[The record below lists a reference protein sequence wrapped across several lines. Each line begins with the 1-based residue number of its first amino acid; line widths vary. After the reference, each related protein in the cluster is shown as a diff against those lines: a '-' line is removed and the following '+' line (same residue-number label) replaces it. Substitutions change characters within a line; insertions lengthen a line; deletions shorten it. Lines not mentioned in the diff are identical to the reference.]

1 MKTFLLVSCC
11 ALLFS
16 GCVTFKKIAFPQS
29 DEMFITTGDGDI
41 TQPYEPIG
49 QMTYVKSGF
58 RIPFPLLG
66 FIPISD
72 ALAEDAINGII
83 AAKARAMGGNAVI
96 NLRIDWAPP
105 SNGFLGLGANG
116 GALVINGTVIKQSTA
131 PRILTSRAAG
141 SSAGSNVSSASV
153 AATAPQKPASRVGE
167 STDIMKL
174 LLQGA
179 PVHSPFLAYG
189 GGIRLGYVLRRH
201 VAKFAFTPAIS
212 FGGSSDEQV
221 SFTSVFNSSTLRF
234 EQARQ
239 TLQTHFRL
247 IPVDL
252 NVTANFGAFP
262 NLSASL
268 PSKLNPYA
276 EAGLTYL
283 LWSAKSEFDSPFFK
297 SESDTHWDFFEPGL
311 NLGLGAEYFVQPNLA
326 VSGGLKRYIFFKSH
340 PKLNF
345 WNWQVGVSFYPRR

>member
-1 MKTFLLVSCC
+1 MKTYLIVSLSCC
-11 ALLFS
+11 ALFFA
-16 GCVTFKKIAFPQS
+16 GCATFQRIPFTKS
-29 DEMFITTGDGDI
+29 DEIFITTGDGDI
-41 TQPYEPIG
+41 TKPYEPIG
-49 QMTYVKSGF
+49 HLIYTKQGF
-58 RIPFPLLG
+58 RIPLPLIG

-72 ALAEDAINGII
+72 ALAGDAINEVI
-83 AAKARAMGGNAVI
+83 AEKARAMGGNAVI
-96 NLRIDWAPP
+96 NLDIKWDPP
-105 SNGFLGLGANG
+105 SDGIWGIGANG
-116 GALVINGTVIKQSTA
+116 GALIINGTVIKQSAEPRTLTA
-131 PRILTSRAAG
+131 TVA
-141 SSAGSNVSSASV
+141 SAS
-153 AATAPQKPASRVGE
+153 TSMPSPQMPISRGDQ
-167 STDIMKL
+167 STDLMKL
-174 LLQGA
+174 FLQGD

-201 VAKFAFTPAIS
+201 GAKFAFTPAIS

-221 SFTSVFNSSTLRF
+221 SFTSVFNSSTRRF
-234 EQARQ
+234 EQVRQ

-262 NLSASL
+262 KLSPSL

-297 SESDTHWDFFEPGL
+297 SESDTHWDFFEAGL

-340 PKLNF
+340 PKLDF
-345 WNWQVGVSFYPRR
+345 WNWQVGVSFYPRK